1 MNTPITSCPCST
13 SKWAATLESTPP
25 LMANTIRDILR
36 VYGCPTRPASLPSSL
51 PPPRRIIRP
60 WKKNSST
67 APGQF
72 AKASSNCETLFDWEK
87 KKARIAAIDAEMARP
102 EFWNNQERAQSTV
115 EERKSLSS
123 VITPLDSAQKASD
136 DLAAMIE
143 MAAEDD
149 SFAAE
154 VPGEVARL
162 ETIVEQLKLKALLNG
177 THDAAG
183 AILSINARDGGTD
196 ANDWADMLLRM
207 YTQWAQ
213 KNGYSIELL
222 ERQDSE
228 QAGISHAAIAVRGP
242 MAYGYLKGETGM
254 HRLVRISPFNAEGK
268 RQTSFAAVDVSP
280 EVSDAVEIE
289 INPDDVREDTFRAS
303 GAGGQHVNK
312 TSSAIRLTHLP
323 TNTVV
328 QCQSERSQHKNRATA
343 WKMLRARM
351 ARAEEE
357 KREAAEAAK
366 YQQQAKV
373 GFGSQIRN
381 YFLHP
386 DQRVKDARTKYQQG
400 NFHAVMDGDIQGFL
414 DSVLRWRAG
423 QPVEEDDE

>member
-1 MNTPITSCPCST
+1 M
-13 SKWAATLESTPP
+13 LEP
-25 LMANTIRDILR
+25 N
-36 VYGCPTRPASLPSSL
+36 
-51 PPPRRIIRP
+51 
-60 WKKNSST
+60 
-67 APGQF
+67 
-72 AKASSNCETLFDWEK
+72 
-87 KKARIAAIDAEMARP
+87 
-102 EFWNNQERAQSTV
+102 FWNNQERAQAVV
-115 EERKSLSS
+115 EERKSINAI
-123 VITPLDSAQKASD
+123 ITPLDNILKSSD

-143 MAAEDD
+143 MAAEDE

-154 VPGEVARL
+154 VPGEVVRL
-162 ETIVEQLKLKALLNG
+162 EGELEKLKLKALLNG

-196 ANDWADMLLRM
+196 ANDWAEMLLRM
-207 YTQWAQ
+207 YSQWAQ
-213 KNGYSIELL
+213 KNGYSVELL

-268 RQTSFAAVDVSP
+268 RQTSFAAIDVSP
-280 EVSDAVEIE
+280 ELPDSVDVEIDPE
-289 INPDDVREDTFRAS
+289 DVREDVFRAS

-323 TNTVV
+323 TNIVV

-343 WKMLRARM
+343 WKMLRARI

-357 KREAAEAAK
+357 KREAADAAK

-386 DQRVKDARTKYQQG
+386 DQRVKDARTKYQMG
-400 NFHAVMDGDIQGFL
+400 NFHAVLDGDIQGFL
-414 DSVLRWRAG
+414 DAVLRWRAG
-423 QPVEEDDE
+423 QPVADDDE